1 MAELPAGTVTFLFTD
16 IEGSTRRW
24 EERPQAMS
32 AALQRHDE
40 VLRTVVE
47 RHDGM
52 VFRTVGDAFCCA
64 FDSVPAA
71 VAAAVDAQLGLASLD
86 WGDAEPIRAR
96 MALHTGL
103 AEVREGDYAG
113 QAVTRIGQI
122 LPVAHGGQIVLS
134 LGTAELARDA
144 LPAGVGLRDLGSH
157 RLKDLP
163 RPEHLLQLVHPAL
176 PSDFGPLRTLSAL
189 PTNATPLVGRHSEVA
204 AVIELLYREDIRM
217 VTLTGP
223 GGIGKTRLAMQV
235 AAELQDKFA
244 DGAVLI
250 PFAAI
255 RDAALVAPTIA
266 HSLGVRE
273 SAGVTPFESLK
284 GYLRDQRT
292 LLVLDGFELVA
303 TAGPLVADLLSAA
316 GHVKVLLTSRVV
328 LRVRGEYEL
337 GVPPLALPPATS
349 AGTPDDIER
358 SAAVRLFVERA
369 QATNPAFSVTPANAA
384 TVAAICRRLE
394 GLPLAIELAAAR
406 TRLMSPEALLAR
418 LTNRLALLTGGAR
431 DLPERQRTL
440 RATIEWG
447 HELLD
452 ADEQALFRRLAV
464 FAGGWVIDAADEV
477 GNAAGPLG
485 FDVLDG
491 LDSLL
496 GKSLIRALPGDGEP
510 RFAMLE
516 TIREYALERLAASGE
531 HEATARAHV
540 NYFLA
545 LAEAANAERRGPQET
560 DWLDRLESEHANL
573 RAALQWADQGV
584 DVECELRMCRAL
596 ADFWVVRAHFSEGRR
611 WLDRAVSLSV
621 GQRTPLRAALLNGS
635 AVLNRARGDW
645 AFAEALAR
653 EALDVE
659 EELGNEAG
667 VAAALK
673 HIGLQRYDQGDEESA
688 RRYFERA
695 LAIREG
701 GDDRPAIADLLNNL
715 GVLAQQRRDFPRA
728 WDYLERALTVL
739 RGVGDEEGIAR
750 LMMNQGAVALDERD
764 MPRAAVL
771 LRDATNRFHALANTW
786 DLADSLEALAAAIS
800 GLGHHRRAA
809 RLFGAAEGVRSA
821 IGAVRPPPEQKAYD
835 RYVVNARAATPAA
848 IFDAEWASGRTMTV
862 GQAAEF
868 ALAEAEPEP
877 ETDDETEA
885 VPGDHPGAPPAAEVD
900 VHVDVD
906 LAADS
911 DAGASQR

>member
-1 MAELPAGTVTFLFTD
+1 LAELPAGTVTFLFTD

-24 EERPQAMS
+24 EERPRAMA

-40 VLRTVVE
+40 VMRTIVAQH
-47 RHDGM
+47 RGA

-71 VAAAVDAQLGLASLD
+71 VAAAVDVQLGLASED
-86 WGDAEPIRAR
+86 WGDAEPIRVR

-103 AEVREGDYAG
+103 AEVREDDYVG

-122 LPVAHGGQIVLS
+122 LPVAHGGQVVLS

-176 PSDFGPLRTLSAL
+176 PSDFGPLRTLNAL

-223 GGIGKTRLAMQV
+223 GGIGKTRLAVQV
-235 AAELQDKFA
+235 AAELEDKFA

-250 PFAAI
+250 SFAAI

-316 GHVKVLLTSRVV
+316 PHVKVLVTSRMV

-337 GVPPLALPPATS
+337 GVPPLALPPATG
-349 AGTPDDIER
+349 AATPDDIER
-358 SAAVRLFVERA
+358 SAAVRLFIERA
-369 QATNPAFSVTPANAA
+369 QATNPTFSVTPANAP

-406 TRLMSPEALLAR
+406 TRLMSPEALLSR

-464 FAGGWVIDAADEV
+464 FAGGWVIDAAEKV

-496 GKSLIRALPGDGEP
+496 GKSLIRSMPGDGEP

-516 TIREYALERLAASGE
+516 TIREYALERLAVSGE

-540 NYFLA
+540 NYFLD
-545 LAEAANAERRGPQET
+545 LAEEANAERRGPQET

-584 DVECELRMCRAL
+584 DVECELRMCQAL

-611 WLDRAVSLSV
+611 WLDRALSLSV

-635 AVLNRARGDW
+635 ATLSRARGDW

-673 HIGLQRYDQGDEESA
+673 HIGLQRYDQGDEEGA
-688 RRYFERA
+688 RRYFERS
-695 LAIREG
+695 LAIRER

-715 GVLAQQRRDFPRA
+715 GVLAQQRRDFSQA
-728 WDYLERALTVL
+728 WDYLDRALTVL

-764 MPRAAVL
+764 MQRAAVL

-786 DLADSLEALAAAIS
+786 DLADCLEALASALS
-800 GLGHHRRAA
+800 GLGYHRRAA
-809 RLFGAAEGVRSA
+809 RLFGAAEGLRSA
-821 IGAVRPPPEQKAYD
+821 IGAVRPPPEQEAYD
-835 RYVVNARAATPAA
+835 RYVAAARASMPAA
-848 IFDAEWASGRTMTV
+848 VLDAEWASGRTMTV
-862 GQAAEF
+862 GQAADF
-868 ALAEAEPEP
+868 ALTEP
-877 ETDDETEA
+877 DDESGSDLGEA
-885 VPGDHPGAPPAAEVD
+885 PGSDPGEARGS
-900 VHVDVD
+900 D
-906 LAADS
+906 LDIQIAADVAAQTDS
-911 DAGASQR
+911 GASQR